1 MLALYLLKKLNHCDD
16 SCRPVKVVRLVCRHT
31 VEEIVL
37 KRALAKLELTQT
49 VIEGGQFSS
58 VGSAVGGATD
68 LSEIIKYGLDHL
80 LQSEESTLVDE
91 DLERCGC
98 MNTSIVW

>member
-1 MLALYLLKKLNHCDD
+1 MN
-16 SCRPVKVVRLVCRHT
+16 VVRLVCRHT

-58 VGSAVGGATD
+58 VGPAVGGATD
-68 LSEIIKYGLDHL
+68 RSEIIKHGLDHL
-80 LQSEESTLVDE
+80 FQSEESTLVDE
-91 DLERCGC
+91 DLERCG
-98 MNTSIVW
+98 IV

>member
-1 MLALYLLKKLNHCDD
+1 MKVIRLL
-16 SCRPVKVVRLVCRHT
+16 CRHT
-31 VEEIVL
+31 GEEIVL

-49 VIEGGQFSS
+49 VIEGGQFSQ
-58 VGSAVGGATD
+58 GVGGVGVASD

-91 DLERCGC
+91 DLERYKTCYY
-98 MNTSIVW
+98 

>member
-1 MLALYLLKKLNHCDD
+1 MKVIRLL
-16 SCRPVKVVRLVCRHT
+16 CRHT

-49 VIEGGQFSS
+49 VIEGGQFSQG
-58 VGSAVGGATD
+58 VGVASD

-91 DLERCGC
+91 DLER
-98 MNTSIVW
+98 

>member
-1 MLALYLLKKLNHCDD
+1 M
-16 SCRPVKVVRLVCRHT
+16 KVVRLVCRHT

-58 VGSAVGGATD
+58 VGPAVGGATD
-68 LSEIIKYGLDHL
+68 LSEIIKYGLDHF
-80 LQSEESTLVDE
+80 QSEESTLVDE
-91 DLERCGC
+91 DLERCD
-98 MNTSIVW
+98 IV

>member
-1 MLALYLLKKLNHCDD
+1 MKVIRLL
-16 SCRPVKVVRLVCRHT
+16 CRHT

-49 VIEGGQFSS
+49 VIEGGQFSQ
-58 VGSAVGGATD
+58 GVGGVGVASD

-91 DLERCGC
+91 DLER
-98 MNTSIVW
+98 